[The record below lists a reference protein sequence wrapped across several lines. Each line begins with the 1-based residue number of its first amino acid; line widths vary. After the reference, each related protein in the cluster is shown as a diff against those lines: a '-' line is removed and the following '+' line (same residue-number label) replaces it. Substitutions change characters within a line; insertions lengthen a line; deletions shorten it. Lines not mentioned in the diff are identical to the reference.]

1 MASVLVFRLSNT
13 ATMLQFSNI
22 AWIPPKKKPR
32 EPRTSC
38 RFIDFVFL
46 TSTKNG
52 KQNSYAH
59 YDSCTKLKS
68 STLATRRT
76 PLRGKKIVRDTPPP
90 PQQRIVFLV
99 FEKQ

>member
-22 AWIPPKKKPR
+22 AWIPLKKKPR
-32 EPRTSC
+32 EPR
-38 RFIDFVFL
+38 
-46 TSTKNG
+46 TKNG

-76 PLRGKKIVRDTPPP
+76 PC
-90 PQQRIVFLV
+90 
-99 FEKQ
+99 